1 MCMRLLHAVL
11 LLATT
16 AVPSRSYAEKKH
28 WVGLDSSGHL
38 VYRTLPKGDQI
49 IDFSYAGYMAGG
61 VPLPSVPTVLKLAPS
76 GTDDSV
82 AIQHAID
89 QVSLMPLR
97 NGFRGAVV
105 LAPGTFICSKAL
117 SITTSGVVLRGSGPL
132 AGGTTLKLTGEPHA
146 AITVAG
152 KEEVHSVGFAAHIL
166 QAYVPSGAHS
176 ITLDNAS
183 GFRAGDAIRITR
195 YTTPQWLHYMG
206 MDKMMRDGE
215 PETWVGDSISTL
227 RVVTGHDGNSLN
239 LDVPVADSYDR
250 KYLPPEGAEVTKVSI
265 EGRIEQDG
273 IEALHIEAPARKV
286 AFTDELFR
294 AVNFSGLRDGWIRD
308 VLVDDTTEGID
319 VSGDTSRITIQN
331 VLFRHTT
338 TITSSAKPSDFALRG
353 TQTLMLRCGSVGND
367 LFYVITGPRNQG
379 PNVVLDSRFIGDG
392 HVQPH
397 QRWSTA
403 LLVDSTQ
410 VPQGGIDMMNR
421 GEMGSG
427 HGWTMAWGVV
437 WNSSAATLTIQ
448 NPPGAANWLIG
459 TSGDELTAPMKIFGV
474 RRRDLPDLPRGI
486 SESANHRVLPE
497 SLYRAQLA
505 ERLGSEAL
513 KVLYP

>member
-1 MCMRLLHAVL
+1 MRLFQTV
-11 LLATT
+11 LLATI
-16 AVPSRSYAEKKH
+16 ALSAHLHAEKKH
-28 WVGLDSSGHL
+28 WVSLDSSGHL
-38 VYRTLPKGDQI
+38 VYRRLPKGDQI
-49 IDFSYAGYMAGG
+49 IDFSYAGYMGGG
-61 VPLPSVPTVLKLAPS
+61 VPLPNVPTMINLTPS
-76 GTDDSV
+76 GSDDSV

-105 LAPGTFICSKAL
+105 LAPGTFICTKGL
-117 SITTSGVVLRGSGPL
+117 GITASGVVLRGSGPL
-132 AGGTTLKLTGEPHA
+132 TGGTTLKLIGEPHV
-146 AITVAG
+146 AITILG
-152 KEEVHSVGFAAHIL
+152 REEVRVVGPVAHIS
-166 QAYVPSGAHS
+166 QAYVPAGSHS
-176 ITLDNAS
+176 IALDNAS
-183 GFRAGDAIRITR
+183 AFVVGDTIRITR

-206 MDKMMRDGE
+206 MDRMMRDGE
-215 PETWVGDSISTL
+215 PQTWVGDSISTL
-227 RVVTGHDGNSLN
+227 RVVTNRDGNTLN
-239 LDVPVADSYDR
+239 LDVPLADSYDR
-250 KYLPPEGAEVTKVSI
+250 TYLPAEGAEVTRVAI

-273 IEALHIEAPARKV
+273 IEALHIKAPARKV

-294 AVNFSGLRDGWIRD
+294 AVNFGGLRDGWVRD

-319 VSGDTSRITIQN
+319 IGADTSRMTIQN

-353 TQTLMLRCGSVGND
+353 TQILVVRCGSVGND

-379 PNVVLDSRFIGDG
+379 PNVVLNSRFIGDG
-392 HVQPH
+392 HVQSH
-397 QRWSTA
+397 QRWSTG
-403 LLVDSTQ
+403 LLVDNTQ

-448 NPPGAANWLIG
+448 NPPGAANWAIG
-459 TSGDELTAPMKIFGV
+459 AFGSELTAPMKIFGM

-486 SESANHRVLPE
+486 TESPNHRVSPE

-505 ERLGSEAL
+505 ERLGSDAL
-513 KVLYP
+513 KALGR

>member
-28 WVGLDSSGHL
+28 WVGLDSSGDL

-250 KYLPPEGAEVTKVSI
+250 KICPP
-265 EGRIEQDG
+265 
-273 IEALHIEAPARKV
+273 
-286 AFTDELFR
+286 
-294 AVNFSGLRDGWIRD
+294 
-308 VLVDDTTEGID
+308 
-319 VSGDTSRITIQN
+319 
-331 VLFRHTT
+331 
-338 TITSSAKPSDFALRG
+338 
-353 TQTLMLRCGSVGND
+353 
-367 LFYVITGPRNQG
+367 
-379 PNVVLDSRFIGDG
+379 
-392 HVQPH
+392 
-397 QRWSTA
+397 
-403 LLVDSTQ
+403 
-410 VPQGGIDMMNR
+410 
-421 GEMGSG
+421 
-427 HGWTMAWGVV
+427 
-437 WNSSAATLTIQ
+437 
-448 NPPGAANWLIG
+448 
-459 TSGDELTAPMKIFGV
+459 
-474 RRRDLPDLPRGI
+474 
-486 SESANHRVLPE
+486 
-497 SLYRAQLA
+497 
-505 ERLGSEAL
+505 
-513 KVLYP
+513 KVLR